1 MTRPAGSDT
10 LDAKSSQVNSNESGR
25 FMSEPGKRKS
35 LEDRMRARGIRMTP
49 QRTLIARLL
58 ENAREHLD
66 ADSVYRLARKQ
77 DGGIH
82 RATVY
87 RTLSTLKKL
96 HLIDELDLMHVEG
109 DRHFYE
115 VRPRSL
121 HIHLVCMTCGKV
133 AEPAGKF
140 WESMKDKVFRETG
153 FHPEVV
159 RLEMGGVCEDCR
171 SRKAETS
178 RAKKT
183 G

>member
-1 MTRPAGSDT
+1 M
-10 LDAKSSQVNSNESGR
+10 SGK
-25 FMSEPGKRKS
+25 EKQKS
-35 LEDRMRARGIRMTP
+35 LEERMRVRGIRMTP
-49 QRTLIARLL
+49 QRILIARLL

-66 ADSVYRLARKQ
+66 ADSVYRLARKK
-77 DGGIH
+77 DHRIH

-133 AEPAGKF
+133 AEPSGKF
-140 WESMKDKVFRETG
+140 WESMKGKVFRETG
-153 FHPEVV
+153 FRPEVI

-171 SRKAETS
+171 KKKQAR
-178 RAKKT
+178 KT